1 MTKVLFVDD
10 EPIALEGIRM
20 LADWEGLGF
29 EVCGMCVDGEEAL
42 SLMKHCRPSLVIT
55 DIRMSVIDG
64 LELIRQAQLLSETY
78 RPIFIIMSGYGD
90 FKYAQSAL
98 RYGVRHYLLK
108 PVMDEEWETTLGEV
122 MEELTSRQQMLDQ
135 QEMTIS
141 QLLPIMIA
149 PLLRGELE
157 ELDESV
163 SKQIGE
169 LDQEAKGW
177 RCILIEG
184 LNEKELASCSSYV
197 FPPKVMFIDLMPGQG
212 CLVVDCAEDVREL
225 AGKVYDGLRQHG
237 VAICVSIGP
246 PVRFLRELHISYS
259 GAVEASVQHFFYEN
273 EGLVDYETADRLEFS
288 YNLGMMATLEEL
300 LGAAERLQ
308 EQEAARILK
317 EVFALFQNNKIAPEM
332 VRMLCVHVV
341 LKSMDVLRELELA
354 SMDMWPLFRNLLQ
367 NRPKSLTTL
376 EQSVW
381 SYLTEYMRKLR
392 ERRESSSG
400 HPLFGIERYIQENY
414 KSPLTIKEIGK
425 RFYMNPVY
433 LGHAFVKKY
442 GVGIIEYI
450 HDLRIEE
457 AKKKLRESVATIR
470 SIAEGVGYVHYHHF
484 LREFEKR
491 VLEKPVEYR
500 EAAHNDCAY
509 NITRFGK

>member
-1 MTKVLFVDD
+1 MCKVLFVDD

-29 EVCGMCVDGEEAL
+29 EVCGMCSDGEEAL
-42 SLMKHCRPSLVIT
+42 RLIINCRPSLVIT

-64 LELIRQAQLLSETY
+64 LELIRQTQLLSETY

-108 PVMDEEWETTLGEV
+108 PIMDDEWEITLGEV
-122 MEELTSRQQMLDQ
+122 MEELASRQQVINR
-135 QEMTIS
+135 QEMTS
-141 QLLPIMIA
+141 GQLFSMMIA
-149 PLLRGELE
+149 PILRGELE
-157 ELDESV
+157 GLDESI

-184 LNEKELASCSSYV
+184 MNEEELASCSSYIV
-197 FPPKVMFIDLMPGQG
+197 PPKAMLVDLMPGQI

-225 AGKVYDGLRQHG
+225 AGKVYNGLRQHG

-246 PVRFLRELHISYS
+246 PVRFLRDLNVSYS
-259 GAVEASVQHFFYEN
+259 GALEASVHHFFYDS

-308 EQEAARILK
+308 EQEAASILK
-317 EVFALFQNNKIAPEM
+317 QVFALFQNDKIAPEM

-341 LKSMDVLRELELA
+341 LKSMDVLRELEVA
-354 SMDMWPLFRNLLQ
+354 SMDMWPMFRNLLQ
-367 NRPKSLTTL
+367 TGPKSLTTL

-381 SYLTEYMRKLR
+381 SYLAEYMRRLR

-400 HPLFGIERYIQENY
+400 HPLYGIERYIQENY

-450 HDLRIEE
+450 HDLRINE
-457 AKKKLRESVATIR
+457 AKNMLTESAATIR

-491 VLEKPVEYR
+491 VQEKPVEYR
-500 EAAHNDCAY
+500 EKNAE
-509 NITRFGK
+509 